1 MQQAI
6 RNIAIIAHVD
16 HGKTTLVDKML
27 LQSKLFRDNQESGEL
42 ILDNNDLE
50 RERGITILAKNV
62 SINYNGVKINIID
75 TPGHS
80 DFGGE
85 VERVLNMADGV
96 LLLVD
101 AFEGTMPQTRFVL
114 QKALQLGLK
123 AILVINKVDKP
134 NCRPDEVHDEV
145 FDLFFNLDAT
155 EEQLNFP
162 TIYGS
167 SKQGWMNVDYK
178 NPTSDIIPLL
188 DCIIDN
194 IPAAPY
200 NEGTTQMQITSLD
213 YSSFVGRIAIGR
225 VSRGIIRENMP
236 VSLVKRDGK
245 IIKSRIKELFVFEGL
260 GKAKAQEVKSGDICA
275 ITGIEGFE
283 IGDTIADFENPE
295 GLKPISIDEPTM
307 SMLFTINNSPFF
319 GKEGKLLTSRHVR
332 ERLYKE
338 MEKNLA
344 LRVEETDS
352 ADAFLVF
359 GRGILHLSILIETMR
374 REGYELQVGQPQVI
388 VKDIDGVKNEP
399 VETLTVDVPE
409 PVSGKVIELVSQR
422 KGDML
427 IMEPKGDM
435 IHLEFTIPSRGI
447 IGLRNKV
454 LTATAGE
461 AIMNHR
467 LKGFEPWKG
476 EIAGRISG
484 SLISMELGTAIAY
497 SIDKLQD
504 RGFFFVEPGEEIYAG
519 QVIGEHT
526 RPDDLA
532 VNITKTKKLTNM
544 RASGSDEKMR
554 IAPAVKFSL
563 EEAMEYIQEDEYV
576 ELTPKSI
583 RMRKVILDE
592 NERKRITKNMTN
604 ANG

>member
-1 MQQAI
+1 MQAI

-27 LQSKLFRDNQESGEL
+27 HQSKLFRDNQESGEL

-62 SINYNGVKINIID
+62 SINYGGVKINIID

-167 SKQGWMNVDYK
+167 SKQGWMNTDWKEV
-178 NPTSDIIPLL
+178 TTDIVPLL
-188 DCIIDN
+188 DCIIEH

-200 NEGTTQMQITSLD
+200 HEGTLQMQITSLD
-213 YSSFVGRIAIGR
+213 FSSFVGRIAIGR
-225 VSRGIIRENMP
+225 VFRGNIRENMP

-245 IIKSRIKELFVFEGL
+245 IVKSRIKELYVFEGL
-260 GKAKAQEVKSGDICA
+260 GRAKVSEVKSGDLCA

-319 GKEGKLLTSRHVR
+319 GREGKFLTSRHVR

-344 LRVEETDS
+344 LRVDETDS

-388 VKDIDGVKNEP
+388 LKMIDGVKCEP
-399 VETLTVDVPE
+399 VETLIVDVPE

-484 SLISMELGTAIAY
+484 SLISMETGTAIAY

-504 RGFFFVEPGEEIYAG
+504 RGFFFVDPGDEIYAG

-544 RASGSDEKMR
+544 RASGTDEKMN

-583 RMRKVILDE
+583 RMRKTILNE
-592 NERKRITKNMTN
+592 NERKRVSKSVS
-604 ANG
+604 A

>member
-1 MQQAI
+1 MQAI

-27 LQSKLFRDNQESGEL
+27 HQSKLFRDNQESGEL

-62 SINYNGVKINIID
+62 SINYGGVKINIID

-167 SKQGWMNVDYK
+167 SKQGWMNTDYK
-178 NPTSDIIPLL
+178 EVTTDIVPLL
-188 DCIIDN
+188 DCIIEH

-200 NEGTTQMQITSLD
+200 HEGTLQMQITSLD
-213 YSSFVGRIAIGR
+213 FSSFVGRIAIGR
-225 VSRGIIRENMP
+225 VYRGNIRENMP

-245 IIKSRIKELFVFEGL
+245 IVKSRIKELYVFEGL
-260 GKAKAQEVKSGDICA
+260 GRAKVAEVKSGDLCA
-275 ITGIEGFE
+275 VTGIDGFE

-319 GKEGKLLTSRHVR
+319 GREGKFLTSRHLR

-344 LRVEETDS
+344 LRVDETDS
-352 ADAFLVF
+352 ADSFLVF

-388 VKDIDGVKNEP
+388 LKLIDGAKCEP
-399 VETLTVDVPE
+399 VETLIVDVPE

-504 RGFFFVEPGEEIYAG
+504 RGFFFVDPGDEIYAG

-544 RASGSDEKMR
+544 RASGTDEKMN

-583 RMRKVILDE
+583 RMRKTILNE
-592 NERKRITKNMTN
+592 NERKRVSKS
-604 ANG
+604 ASA

>member
-1 MQQAI
+1 MQAI

-27 LQSKLFRDNQESGEL
+27 HQSKLFRENQESGEL

-167 SKQGWMNVDYK
+167 SKQGWMSTDYK
-178 NPTSDIIPLL
+178 EVTSDIVPLL
-188 DCIIDN
+188 DCIIDH

-200 NEGTTQMQITSLD
+200 HEGSLQMQITSLD
-213 YSSFVGRIAIGR
+213 FSSFVGRIAIGR
-225 VSRGIIRENMP
+225 VFRGNIRENMP
-236 VSLVKRDGK
+236 VSLVKRDGSVV
-245 IIKSRIKELFVFEGL
+245 KSRIKELFVFEGL
-260 GKAKAQEVKSGDICA
+260 GKAKVNEVKSGDLCA
-275 ITGIEGFE
+275 VTGIEGFE
-283 IGDTIADFENPE
+283 IGDTIADFEKPE

-319 GKEGKLLTSRHVR
+319 GREGKFLTSRHVR
-332 ERLYKE
+332 ERLFKE

-344 LRVEETDS
+344 LRVDETDS

-388 VKDIDGVKNEP
+388 VKNIDGVKCEP

-422 KGDML
+422 KGDMV

-484 SLISMELGTAIAY
+484 SLISMETGTAIAY

-526 RPDDLA
+526 RPDDLS

-554 IAPAVKFSL
+554 IAPAIKFSL

-583 RMRKVILDE
+583 RMRKTILDE
-592 NERKRITKNMTN
+592 NERKRLSKSVS
-604 ANG
+604 A